1 MTPHISAKKGEIA
14 KTVLMP
20 GDPLRAKFIAENFL
34 EDYKLVNEIRGM
46 LAYTG
51 KYKGK
56 DITVMGHGMGNPS
69 IGIYSYELYN
79 FYDVENIIRV
89 GSCGSYL
96 DSINVGEVIVAN
108 QATSDSTFADSI
120 NVDLINNSIDASEDL
135 LETCLK
141 VSEELKMKIHVG
153 KVNSSDVFYSDKNN
167 PKSKLIDEIKK
178 GNILAVEME
187 AFALYANATKCN
199 KNALCILTVSD
210 SLVTNEALS
219 AEDRR
224 TSFKNMIILG
234 LETAIYL

>member
-34 EDYKLVNEIRGM
+34 EDYKLVNEVRGM

-51 KYKGK
+51 TYKGK
-56 DITVMGHGMGNPS
+56 DVTVMGHGMGNPS
-69 IGIYSYELYN
+69 IGIYSYELYK

-96 DSINVGEVIVAN
+96 ESINVGEVIVAN
-108 QATSDSTFADSI
+108 QATSDSTFAD
-120 NVDLINNSIDASEDL
+120 LINIELVNNSLSASEEL
-135 LETCLK
+135 LKTCVK
-141 VSEELKMKIHVG
+141 VSEELKIKLHIG
-153 KVNSSDVFYSDKNN
+153 KVNSSDVFYSDENS
-167 PKSKLIDEIKK
+167 PKSKLNDEIKK

-187 AFALYANATKCN
+187 AFALYANAIKLN

-210 SLVTNEALS
+210 SLVTHESLS
-219 AEDRR
+219 SEDRR
-224 TSFKNMIILG
+224 TTFKNMMILG
-234 LETAIYL
+234 LETALIL

>member
-34 EDYKLVNEIRGM
+34 EDYKLVNEVRGM

-51 KYKGK
+51 TYKGK
-56 DITVMGHGMGNPS
+56 DVTVMGHGMGNPS
-69 IGIYSYELYN
+69 IGIYSYELYK

-96 DSINVGEVIVAN
+96 ESINVGEVIVAN
-108 QATSDSTFADSI
+108 QATSDSTFADLI
-120 NVDLINNSIDASEDL
+120 NVELVNNSLSASEEL
-135 LETCLK
+135 LKTCVK
-141 VSEELKMKIHVG
+141 VSEELKIKLHIG
-153 KVNSSDVFYSDKNN
+153 KVNSSDVFYSDENS
-167 PKSKLIDEIKK
+167 PKSKLNDEIKK

-187 AFALYANATKCN
+187 AFALYANAIKLN

-210 SLVTNEALS
+210 SLVNHESLS
-219 AEDRR
+219 SEDRR
-224 TSFKNMIILG
+224 TTFKNMMILG
-234 LETAIYL
+234 LETALIL

>member
-34 EDYKLVNEIRGM
+34 EDYKLVNEVRGM

-51 KYKGK
+51 TYKGK
-56 DITVMGHGMGNPS
+56 DVTVMGHGMGNAS
-69 IGIYSYELYN
+69 IGIYSYELYK

-96 DSINVGEVIVAN
+96 ESINVGEVIVAN
-108 QATSDSTFADSI
+108 QATSDSTFADLI
-120 NVDLINNSIDASEDL
+120 NVELVNNSLSASEEL
-135 LETCLK
+135 LKTCVK
-141 VSEELKMKIHVG
+141 VSEELKIKLHIG
-153 KVNSSDVFYSDKNN
+153 KVNSSDVFYSDENS
-167 PKSKLIDEIKK
+167 PKSKLNDEIKK

-187 AFALYANATKCN
+187 AFALYANAIKLN

-210 SLVTNEALS
+210 SLVTHESLS
-219 AEDRR
+219 SEDRR
-224 TSFKNMIILG
+224 TTFKNMMILG
-234 LETAIYL
+234 LETALIL

>member
-34 EDYKLVNEIRGM
+34 EDYKLVNKIRGM

-51 KYKGK
+51 IYKGK
-56 DITVMGHGMGNPS
+56 EVTVMGHGMGNAS

-79 FYDVENIIRV
+79 VYDVENIIRV

-96 DSINVGEVIVAN
+96 ESIKIGDVIIAN
-108 QATSDSTFADSI
+108 QATSDSTYADLI
-120 NVDLINNSIDASEDL
+120 NVDLINNSLNASEKL
-135 LETCLK
+135 LETCITTSK
-141 VSEELKMKIHVG
+141 ELKIEVYQG

-167 PKSKLIDEIKK
+167 SKSKLTNEIKEGK
-178 GNILAVEME
+178 ILAVEME
-187 AFALYANATKCN
+187 AFALYANAIKLK

-210 SLVTNEALS
+210 SLVSNESLS
-219 AEDRR
+219 ADDRR
-224 TSFKNMIILG
+224 TSFKSMILLG
-234 LETAIYL
+234 LETALKL

>member
-34 EDYKLVNEIRGM
+34 EDYKLVNEVRGM

-51 KYKGK
+51 TYKGK
-56 DITVMGHGMGNPS
+56 DVTVMGHGMGNAS
-69 IGIYSYELYN
+69 IGIYSYELYK

-96 DSINVGEVIVAN
+96 ESINVGEVIVAN
-108 QATSDSTFADSI
+108 QATSDSTFADLI
-120 NVDLINNSIDASEDL
+120 NVELVNNSLSASEEL
-135 LETCLK
+135 LKTCVK
-141 VSEELKMKIHVG
+141 VSEELKIKLHIG
-153 KVNSSDVFYSDKNN
+153 KVNSSDVFYSDENS
-167 PKSKLIDEIKK
+167 PKSKLNDEIKK

-187 AFALYANATKCN
+187 AFALYANAIKLN

-210 SLVTNEALS
+210 SLVNHESLS
-219 AEDRR
+219 SEDRR
-224 TSFKNMIILG
+224 TTFKNMMILG
-234 LETAIYL
+234 LETALIL

>member
-34 EDYKLVNEIRGM
+34 EDYKLVNEVRGM

-51 KYKGK
+51 TYKGK
-56 DITVMGHGMGNPS
+56 DVTVMGHGMGNPS
-69 IGIYSYELYN
+69 IGIYSYELYK

-96 DSINVGEVIVAN
+96 ESINVGEVIVAN
-108 QATSDSTFADSI
+108 QATSDSTFAD
-120 NVDLINNSIDASEDL
+120 LINIELVNNSLSASEEL
-135 LETCLK
+135 LKTCVE
-141 VSEELKMKIHVG
+141 VSEELKIKLHIG
-153 KVNSSDVFYSDKNN
+153 KVNSSDVFYSDENS
-167 PKSKLIDEIKK
+167 PKSKLNDEIKK

-187 AFALYANATKCN
+187 AFALYANAIKLN

-210 SLVTNEALS
+210 SLVNHESLS
-219 AEDRR
+219 SEDRR
-224 TSFKNMIILG
+224 TTFKNMMILG
-234 LETAIYL
+234 LETALIL